1 MSWTLP
7 RSFLFLFL
15 VACTTPT
22 QSLTNLKELPKD
34 RTILVGKITINR
46 KFPESTN
53 VVDVMDV
60 TKSALIRSSLAP
72 LPFHEWRPEKFDK
85 GDLLVKWGDVFAV
98 PVEKGDAT
106 YVQGVYA
113 FTYDK
118 KGQTTYAFPVMGFVK
133 IPANSTFV
141 YIGTLDLKVDDFF
154 QLEAVTIRDEFG
166 KLDKEKYPKIKKS
179 LFQISN

>member
-1 MSWTLP
+1 MRVLFFA
-7 RSFLFLFL
+7 SFLALTLF
-15 VACTTPT
+15 ACTTPT

-34 RTILVGKITINR
+34 RTILVGKITIN
-46 KFPESTN
+46 KKLPESTN
-53 VVDVMDV
+53 VLDVMDV

-85 GDLLVKWGDVFAV
+85 GDLLVKWGEIFAV
-98 PVEKGDAT
+98 PVETGDAT

-133 IPANSTFV
+133 IPAKSTFV
-141 YIGTLDLKVDDFF
+141 YLGTIELKVDDFF
-154 QLEAVTIRDEFG
+154 QLEAVTIRDDFG
-166 KLDKEKYPKIKKS
+166 KLAKDKYPKIQKS
-179 LFQISN
+179 LFQVSN